1 MVTQIALI
9 IAVSVFRLIIAAA
22 ATDAAAATAAA
33 AAVDLVCMLFLLFRT
48 IFI

>member
-9 IAVSVFRLIIAAA
+9 IAVSVFRLTI
-22 ATDAAAATAAA
+22 AAAATAAA
-33 AAVDLVCMLFLLFRT
+33 SAVDLVCMLFLLFKT